1 MHAHTLSA
9 EFLLARGV
17 VGAEVSLVYR
27 CTAANMLGQ
36 GHGYLQILG
45 IEGKTYLCVVG
56 CLWLALFLH
65 CSSSMAQCTS
75 PLTYTLELVLYGTG
89 PAVLHTC
96 IL

>member
-45 IEGKTYLCVVG
+45 Y
-56 CLWLALFLH
+56 
-65 CSSSMAQCTS
+65 
-75 PLTYTLELVLYGTG
+75 
-89 PAVLHTC
+89 
-96 IL
+96 